1 MLLALLAQSTLN
13 LTVIDTIEWANI
25 PADVREHPWGGMSGA
40 PVFSVQGK
48 LLHAVILNHHGWM
61 QIR

>member
-1 MLLALLAQSTLN
+1 
-13 LTVIDTIEWANI
+13 
-25 PADVREHPWGGMSGA
+25 MSGA